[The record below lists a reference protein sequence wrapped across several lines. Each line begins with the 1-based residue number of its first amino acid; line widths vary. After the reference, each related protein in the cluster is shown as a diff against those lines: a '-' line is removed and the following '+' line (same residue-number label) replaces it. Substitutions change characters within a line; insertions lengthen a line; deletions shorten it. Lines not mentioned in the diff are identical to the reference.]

1 MKNEFNFNLL
11 ENKKLLSKE
20 VYESIF
26 FKMLEV
32 SKNGGLCQIP
42 SISGM
47 INILNDDMYYVA
59 HNLVSYKGKKAIL
72 KGKVILTSKDDL
84 IVFLYKSTEVGDMRE
99 LLISPLF
106 DNKPN
111 YVISISEDNIFLYTE

>member
-11 ENKKLLSKE
+11 ENKKLLSKD

-26 FKMLEV
+26 FKMFEV
-32 SKNGGLCQIP
+32 SKNGELCQIP

-72 KGKVILTSKDDL
+72 KGSHTHIK
-84 IVFLYKSTEVGDMRE
+84 R
-99 LLISPLF
+99 
-106 DNKPN
+106 
-111 YVISISEDNIFLYTE
+111 